1 MIFTIWT
8 EFHNFNWSSQFGL
21 KFTISTEFHNFNRI
35 SQFQMNFSISTE
47 FHNYDWISRHQLNF
61 AISTE
66 FNSDNS
72 FNRDISPSLM
82 ILFVDWYFLNR
93 IVSIC
98 ASFHSIYIQ
107 WTQPD
112 ISITSSYF
120 VICWLALSHLNK
132 ALLWLCPLVRFMI
145 YNALCTFRW
154 GSVED
159 DPLHSS
165 VSGMKNI

>member
-1 MIFTIWT
+1 
-8 EFHNFNWSSQFGL
+8 
-21 KFTISTEFHNFNRI
+21 
-35 SQFQMNFSISTE
+35 
-47 FHNYDWISRHQLNF
+47 
-61 AISTE
+61 
-66 FNSDNS
+66 
-72 FNRDISPSLM
+72 M
-82 ILFVDWYFLNR
+82 ILLLDWYFLNR

-159 DPLHSS
+159 ELFTPCTRRSQGWKTYNQTLNFHLSWWGFPSRFLVIGGECKPDSRFDNVGHNTTLMHLIKAEPVMATGLT
-165 VSGMKNI
+165 VTACQ